1 MYVYFIQAGKKGA
14 IKVGITNNVEKRI
27 ETLQIGNPYKLR
39 VLTLI
44 PCESRTHAFEIERRI
59 HKFFRR
65 QNIRGE
71 WFTGNI
77 DMAKM
82 NERFGSYDYRFHKNP
97 KEQETHDLE
106 ALSSIPTNF

>member
-27 ETLQIGNPYKLR
+27 ETLQIGNPYELR
-39 VLTLI
+39 VLSLI
-44 PCESRTHAFEIERRI
+44 PCESRAHAFEIERRI

-77 DMAKM
+77 DLKKM
-82 NERFGSYDYRFHKNP
+82 NERFGSYDYRYHSNP
-97 KEQETHDLE
+97 KQQEEHDCS
-106 ALSSIPTNF
+106 ALKSIPENF